1 MLTWGFKR
9 FGQVRTVRTQYLAQ
23 FRDAIM
29 TLSELRRPILR
40 LKSANIL
47 DHATPYYNVQA
58 GVT

>member
-1 MLTWGFKR
+1 MLTWGLKR
-9 FGQVRTVRTQYLAQ
+9 FAKFTAVRTQYPAQ

-47 DHATPYYNVQA
+47 DHATPY
-58 GVT
+58 